1 MLTAFN
7 NPVTYKQGYRHLLVN
22 TLQNLILLDQ
32 YIVSDEELVEKAKF
46 PPKFARF
53 SPNFEVRIARA
64 PAQNC
69 DTHNHLSIILLL
81 FSTVSTIQFNLREFS
96 SHSTPARQLWL
107 HREELSA
114 IRSRHRRHSPV
125 LTIQRVFRGFL
136 VRRAL
141 TLFHIAASIIQRAV
155 RRFLARR
162 RRRAAWKQR
171 HEIRRQ
177 HLLGINCLYIAQTG
191 PLTLA
196 IFAKLV
202 HAAEVAHK
210 QTATLVE
217 RCVGSFIAFS
227 RQASRFSQSLL
238 LVLVIFSF
246 AIPFPEH
253 ASTA

>member
-1 MLTAFN
+1 LLPAQHCCAFN
-7 NPVTYKQGYRHLLVN
+7 RL
-22 TLQNLILLDQ
+22 
-32 YIVSDEELVEKAKF
+32 
-46 PPKFARF
+46 
-53 SPNFEVRIARA
+53 
-64 PAQNC
+64 
-69 DTHNHLSIILLL
+69 
-81 FSTVSTIQFNLREFS
+81 TVSHHHAKPAFTAQFNLREFS

-107 HREELSA
+107 HREELAA

-141 TLFHIAASIIQRAV
+141 TLFHIAASVIQRAV

-191 PLTLA
+191 SLTLP
-196 IFAKLV
+196 IFAQLV

-210 QTATLVE
+210 QTATSVE
-217 RCVGSFIAFS
+217 RCGP
-227 RQASRFSQSLL
+227 LL
-238 LVLVIFSF
+238 TISEF
-246 AIPFPEH
+246 A
-253 ASTA
+253 ATL